1 MIQTPTQKELNAE
14 GITKQYLSSIN
25 MSEYSPVQLMP
36 NEEPVNL
43 LKCSKGYWIKDQDG
57 GYLKDEKGQLY
68 VVTEKEALIGRARYI
83 LNFQKDIQE
92 QQIQLDIRKL
102 EKKVEDFLN
111 PILEKVKDALCN
123 LGLIS
128 DSNQF
133 LRNIIQSQMS
143 EDKQNLVIEQ
153 SKKIVEIFP
162 LKDYEQYRQLIDNR
176 KFDELYIM
184 LFQEGLPT
192 IAKFNNTN
200 IEGLKQTFG
209 FDVINETMDDL
220 DGKSHLYK
228 IAYVN
233 IKSKMSCP

>member
-1 MIQTPTQKELNAE
+1 
-14 GITKQYLSSIN
+14 
-25 MSEYSPVQLMP
+25 MP

-43 LKCSKGYWIKDQDG
+43 LKCSKGYWIKDEDG
-57 GYLKDEKGQLY
+57 RYLKDEKGQLY
-68 VVTEKEALIGRARYI
+68 VVTEKEALIGRARYT

-92 QQIQLDIRKL
+92 QQIQLEIRKL

-143 EDKQNLVIEQ
+143 EDQQNLVIEQ

-162 LKDYEQYRQLIDNR
+162 LEKYENYRQLIDNR

-200 IEGLKQTFG
+200 IEGLKKTFG

-220 DGKSHLYK
+220 EGKSHLYK

-233 IKSKMSCP
+233 IKSKMS